1 MRLLLGLA
9 VVAAATSTSTPGL
22 TLMEKDM
29 LCLNRQFKDA
39 SFPQSPDKDE
49 FCKGFATRWESM
61 FPGVELGV
69 GVGGLRALAFKS
81 LANPNQVAF
90 AFREFLHDKP
100 HFGLDDDYWQVYSMT
115 QREPG
120 LSFTNEAVMYFR
132 YYFGLDYLRHATLFV
147 DEVLKRGGGG
157 RLPMFTGYGYGGSV
171 AMLQALR
178 LESAFAITF
187 SAPSHVGEV
196 AAKFWNAKPSSKR
209 ITNLLL
215 DHDETAQFGTT
226 KSARECRFPASAT
239 YRLLFD
245 GTKGNVTS
253 RNVFSDSGFAAATA
267 ARSCQDPAVVT

>member
-1 MRLLLGLA
+1 MWLLLGLL
-9 VVAAATSTSTPGL
+9 AAAVTATTPGL

-29 LCLNRQFKDA
+29 LCLNRQFKDP
-39 SFPQSPDKDE
+39 SFPQSPDGGDKDE
-49 FCKGFATRWESM
+49 FCEGFSTRWGSM

-81 LANPNQVAF
+81 LSNANQVAF

-115 QREPG
+115 QKDG
-120 LSFTNEAVMYFR
+120 LSFANEAVMYFR

-157 RLPMFTGYGYGGSV
+157 RLPMFTGYGFGGSI

-178 LESAFAITF
+178 LESAFAVTF
-187 SAPSHVGEV
+187 SSPSNVGEV
-196 AAKFWNAKPSSKR
+196 AVKFWNAKPSSKR

-215 DHDETAQFGTT
+215 AHDETGQFGTA
-226 KSARECRFPASAT
+226 KSAKECRFPTSAT
-239 YRLLFD
+239 YRLMFD
-245 GTKGNVTS
+245 DNKGNVTS
-253 RNVFSDSGFAAATA
+253 RNVFSDFGFAAVTA
-267 ARSCQDPAVVT
+267 GRSCKDPIVT